1 MTNTEQEKL
10 ALKIAR
16 DIFAM
21 GDEPNSPC
29 NRLQFKGGKWPDNER
44 NQGGVGEIP
53 LANRILE
60 TIRQVA

>member
-1 MTNTEQEKL
+1 MTNIEQEKL

-44 NQGGVGEIP
+44 NQGGVGEKP
-53 LANRILE
+53 LADRILK
-60 TIRQVA
+60 TIREVA